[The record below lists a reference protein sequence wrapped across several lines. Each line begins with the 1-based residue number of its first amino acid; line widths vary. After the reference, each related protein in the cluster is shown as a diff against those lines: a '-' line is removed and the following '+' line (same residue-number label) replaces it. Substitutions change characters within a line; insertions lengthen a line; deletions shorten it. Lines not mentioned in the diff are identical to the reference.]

1 MRRPLLHRLP
11 EAGSSG
17 SACTAALGEHRVRS
31 TIPHMTTTP
40 RAPTDADLLD
50 TVRSLVGPAVRNQ
63 LWLFP
68 YDEDGVPLQ
77 LVVPI
82 EGVPFTPDVVPR
94 LAEAVLE
101 ICRSADAGSV
111 GLLWSVPARGGS
123 RPGRRRPSTGPLRRS
138 APACRSGRP
147 SSPGTTT

>member
-1 MRRPLLHRLP
+1 
-11 EAGSSG
+11 
-17 SACTAALGEHRVRS
+17 
-31 TIPHMTTTP
+31 MTTP
-40 RAPTDADLLD
+40 PGASTDADLLD

-68 YDEDGVPLQ
+68 YDEDGEPMQ

-111 GLLWSVPARGGS
+111 GLLWE
-123 RPGRRRPSTGPLRRS
+123 RPGPRRLTPREAAAVDATVTAIRAGLPVRASFLSWDDDVTALPLQ
-138 APACRSGRP
+138 AAA
-147 SSPGTTT
+147 

>member
-1 MRRPLLHRLP
+1 MNEEP
-11 EAGSSG
+11 G
-17 SACTAALGEHRVRS
+17 V
-31 TIPHMTTTP
+31 
-40 RAPTDADLLD
+40 PTDADLLES
-50 TVRSLVGPAVRNQ
+50 VRCLVGPAIRNQ

-68 YDEDGVPLQ
+68 YDEDGVPMQ

-111 GLLWSVPARGGS
+111 GLLWE
-123 RPGRRRPSTGPLRRS
+123 RPGPQRLTPREAAAVDATVTAIRADLPVRASFLSWDDDVTALPLR
-138 APACRSGRP
+138 AAA
-147 SSPGTTT
+147 